1 MSSEVVPSSFR
12 DPSGF
17 LFRRD
22 GILLRQIN
30 PSYREEYELLRSSGL
45 YDRLVEMDLLIPH
58 TEIDEAGAT
67 ETAYKVIQ
75 PEIVPFI
82 SYPYEWSFSQLQ
94 DAALA
99 TLRLQREA
107 LERGM
112 VLKDASAYNI
122 QFRRGRP
129 LLIDTLSFAR
139 YHEGEPWVAYRQF
152 CQHFLAPL
160 ALMAHRDVR
169 LSQLLRVHLDGIP
182 LDLAAR
188 TLPWRTRLQPGLLM
202 HIHAHA
208 ASQKRHQSRGAS
220 QRRARV
226 GRDALRGIVGSLE
239 GAIAKLRWRPSGTAW
254 ADYYSETNYSD
265 AALEEKRKLV
275 GFFLDAA
282 QPRGVWDLGAN
293 TGLFSREAS
302 RRGIPT
308 IAIDADPAAVELHYL
323 DVRKRG
329 DGNIL
334 PLCIDLTNPSS
345 SSGWEHEERDSL
357 LARGPADCVLALALV
372 HHLAIGNNVPLPKLA
387 TFFARTCRSLIIE
400 FVPKEDSQVERMLA
414 TREDVFPDY
423 RQDVF
428 EASLAPHF
436 TLVAAEKVPGTART
450 LFHMRAAS
458 YPEA

>member
-1 MSSEVVPSSFR
+1 
-12 DPSGF
+12 
-17 LFRRD
+17 
-22 GILLRQIN
+22 
-30 PSYREEYELLRSSGL
+30 
-45 YDRLVEMDLLIPH
+45 
-58 TEIDEAGAT
+58 
-67 ETAYKVIQ
+67 
-75 PEIVPFI
+75 
-82 SYPYEWSFSQLQ
+82 
-94 DAALA
+94 
-99 TLRLQREA
+99 
-107 LERGM
+107 
-112 VLKDASAYNI
+112 
-122 QFRRGRP
+122 
-129 LLIDTLSFAR
+129 
-139 YHEGEPWVAYRQF
+139 
-152 CQHFLAPL
+152 
-160 ALMAHRDVR
+160 MAHRDVR